1 MQVLYERCCGLDVHA
16 KTVVACL
23 RTPAPDGTRE
33 SSVRT
38 FGTTTRELLELAR
51 WLIDAGCTHAAVE
64 STGVYWQPVYTI
76 LEGRIEV
83 ILVNAEHVKAV
94 PGHKTDVKDCEW
106 IAQLLEHGLLRAS
119 FIPPRPIRELR
130 ELTRYRKRL
139 IQERARE
146 AARLHKVLESANI
159 KLGTVATDILGASG
173 RQMIKALI
181 AGERDPAVLAEL
193 AKGALRLKRHALGAA
208 LTGRFTEHHAFL
220 AHQVLAHVEYLD
232 GAITQCDARIE
243 AHTRPFAGRIDQLC
257 TIPGVARRSAEAL
270 LAEVGDDMTPF
281 PTAQHLASWA
291 CVCPG
296 NDVSAGKRRSGKTR
310 RGNRWLRMT
319 LIESAWAAARTRRTY
334 FGAQYA
340 RLARRR
346 GSKKAVVAV
355 AHSLLVT
362 VYHMLQDGTLYDDLG
377 VTHFDRLAQARL
389 TRYHVRRLEELGHKV
404 TLEQLPNVA

>member
-1 MQVLYERCCGLDVHA
+1 MQVLYERCGGLDVHSR
-16 KTVVACL
+16 TVVACV
-23 RTPAPDGTRE
+23 RTPGPDGTRQ
-33 SSVRT
+33 SRVRT
-38 FGTTTRELLELAR
+38 FGTTTGALLELAQ
-51 WLIDAGCTHAAVE
+51 WLTEAGCTHAAVE
-64 STGVYWQPVYTI
+64 STGVYWQPVYNV
-76 LEGRIEV
+76 LEGTVEV
-83 ILVNAEHVKAV
+83 ILVNAEQVKAV
-94 PGHKTDVKDCEW
+94 PGRKTDVKDCEW

-119 FIPPRPIRELR
+119 FIPPQPIRELR

-159 KLGTVATDILGASG
+159 KLGTVATDVLGASG

-181 AGERDPAVLAEL
+181 AGERDAQVLAEL
-193 AKGALRLKRHALGAA
+193 AKGALRLKRVALGAA

-220 AHQVLAHVEYLD
+220 AQQVLAHVEYLD
-232 GAITQCDARIE
+232 GAIAQCDARIVG
-243 AHTRPFAGRIDQLC
+243 HTRPFAGRIDQLC

-281 PTAQHLASWA
+281 PSAQHLASWA

-319 LIESAWAAARTRRTY
+319 LIESAWAASRTRRTY
-334 FGAQYA
+334 LGAQYA
-340 RLARRR
+340 RLARKR

-355 AHSLLVT
+355 AHSLLVI
-362 VYHMLQDGTLYDDLG
+362 VYHMLRDGTEYHDLG

-404 TLEQLPNVA
+404 RIEPLPNVA

>member
-16 KTVVACL
+16 RTVVACL
-23 RTPAPDGTRE
+23 RTLASDGTRR
-33 SSVRT
+33 SVVRT
-38 FGTTTRELLELAR
+38 FGTTTNALLELAR
-51 WLIDAGCTHAAVE
+51 WLTEAGCTHAAVE
-64 STGVYWQPVYTI
+64 STGVYWQPVYNV
-76 LEGRIEV
+76 LEGVVEV
-83 ILVNAEHVKAV
+83 ILVNAEQVKAV
-94 PGHKTDVKDCEW
+94 PGRKTDVKDCEW

-181 AGERDPAVLAEL
+181 AGERDAQVLAEL
-193 AKGALRLKRHALGAA
+193 AKGALRLKRDALGAA

-232 GAITQCDARIE
+232 AAIAQCDARIE
-243 AHTRPFAGRIDQLC
+243 AHTHPFAGRIEQLC
-257 TIPGVARRSAEAL
+257 TIPGVARRSAESL

-334 FGAQYA
+334 LGAQYA
-340 RLARRR
+340 RLARKR
-346 GSKKAVVAV
+346 GTKKAVVAV
-355 AHSLLVT
+355 AHSLLLIA
-362 VYHMLQDGTLYDDLG
+362 YHMLRDGTEYQELG

-404 TLEQLPNVA
+404 RIEPLPNVA

>member
-16 KTVVACL
+16 KTVGACL
-23 RTPAPDGTRE
+23 RTPAPDGTRQ
-33 SSVRT
+33 SVVRT
-38 FGTTTRELLELAR
+38 FGTTTNALLELAR
-51 WLIDAGCTHAAVE
+51 WLTNAGCTHVAVE

-76 LEGRIEV
+76 LEGRVEV
-83 ILVNAEHVKAV
+83 ILVNAEQVKAV
-94 PGHKTDVKDCEW
+94 PGRKTDVKDCEW

-193 AKGALRLKRHALGAA
+193 AKGALRLKRDALGPA

-232 GAITQCDARIE
+232 TAIAHCDARIE
-243 AHTRPFAGRIDQLC
+243 AHTRPVAGRIEQLC

-281 PTAQHLASWA
+281 PPTSIWPRGR
-291 CVCPG
+291 VCAP
-296 NDVSAGKRRSGKTR
+296 A
-310 RGNRWLRMT
+310 MT
-319 LIESAWAAARTRRTY
+319 
-334 FGAQYA
+334 
-340 RLARRR
+340 
-346 GSKKAVVAV
+346 
-355 AHSLLVT
+355 
-362 VYHMLQDGTLYDDLG
+362 
-377 VTHFDRLAQARL
+377 
-389 TRYHVRRLEELGHKV
+389 
-404 TLEQLPNVA
+404 

>member
-23 RTPAPDGTRE
+23 RTPAADGTRE
-33 SSVRT
+33 SVVRT
-38 FGTTTRELLELAR
+38 FGTTTDALLALSH
-51 WLIDAGCTHAAVE
+51 WLTETGCTHVAVE
-64 STGVYWQPVYTI
+64 STGVYWQPVYNI
-76 LEGRIEV
+76 LEGSVEV
-83 ILVNAEHVKAV
+83 ILVNAEQVKAV
-94 PGHKTDVKDCEW
+94 PGRKTDVKDCEW

-146 AARLHKVLESANI
+146 AARLHNVLESANI

-173 RQMIKALI
+173 RQMIKALS

-193 AKGALRLKRHALGAA
+193 AKGALRLKRQALGPA

-220 AHQVLAHVEYLD
+220 AQQVLAHVEYLD
-232 GAITQCDARIE
+232 TAIARCDARIE
-243 AHTRPFAGRIDQLC
+243 AHTRPFAGRIEQLC

-270 LAEVGDDMTPF
+270 LAEVGADMTTF
-281 PTAQHLASWA
+281 PSAAHLASWA

-334 FGAQYA
+334 LGAQYA
-340 RLARRR
+340 RLARKR
-346 GSKKAVVAV
+346 GTKKAVVAV
-355 AHSLLVT
+355 AHSLLVI
-362 VYHMLQDGTLYDDLG
+362 VYHMLRDGTEYAELG

-404 TLEQLPNVA
+404 TIEPVPNAA

>member
-33 SSVRT
+33 SVVRT
-38 FGTTTRELLELAR
+38 FGTTTDALLALAR
-51 WLIDAGCTHAAVE
+51 WLTDASCTHVAVE
-64 STGVYWQPVYTI
+64 STGVYWQPVYNI
-76 LEGRIEV
+76 LERIVEV
-83 ILVNAEHVKAV
+83 ILVNAEQVKAV
-94 PGHKTDVKDCEW
+94 PGRKTDVKDCEW

-173 RQMIKALI
+173 RQMVKALI
-181 AGERDPAVLAEL
+181 AGERDPHVLAEL
-193 AKGALRLKRHALGAA
+193 AKGALRLKREALGAA

-220 AHQVLAHVEYLD
+220 AQQVLAHVEYLD
-232 GAITQCDARIE
+232 TAIAQCDARIE
-243 AHTRPFAGRIDQLC
+243 AHTRPFAGRIEQLC

-281 PTAQHLASWA
+281 PTDRHLASWA

-334 FGAQYA
+334 LGAQYA
-340 RLARRR
+340 RLARKR
-346 GSKKAVVAV
+346 GTKKAVVAV
-355 AHSLLVT
+355 AHSLLVI
-362 VYHMLQDGTLYDDLG
+362 VYHMLRDGTEYQDLG

-404 TLEQLPNVA
+404 SIEPVPNAA

>member
-1 MQVLYERCCGLDVHA
+1 MQVLYARCCGLDVHA

-23 RTPAPDGTRE
+23 RTPAADGTRQ
-33 SSVRT
+33 SVVRT
-38 FGTTTRELLELAR
+38 FGTTTNALLELAR
-51 WLIDAGCTHAAVE
+51 WLTDAGCTHAAVE
-64 STGVYWQPVYTI
+64 STGVYWQPVYNI
-76 LEGRIEV
+76 LEGRVEV
-83 ILVNAEHVKAV
+83 ILVNAEQVKAV

-173 RQMIKALI
+173 RQMMKALI
-181 AGERDPAVLAEL
+181 AGERDAQVLAEL
-193 AKGALRLKRHALGAA
+193 AKGALRLKRAALGDA

-220 AHQVLAHVEYLD
+220 VQQVLAHVEYLD
-232 GAITQCDARIE
+232 TAIAQCDARIE
-243 AHTRPFAGRIDQLC
+243 AHTRPFAGRIEQLC

-270 LAEVGDDMTPF
+270 LAEVGEDMTAF
-281 PTAQHLASWA
+281 PTAPHLASWA

-334 FGAQYA
+334 LGAQYA
-340 RLARRR
+340 RLARKR

-355 AHSLLVT
+355 AHSLLVI
-362 VYHMLQDGTLYDDLG
+362 VYHMLRDGTEYQELG

-404 TLEQLPNVA
+404 TIEPLPTAA

>member
-1 MQVLYERCCGLDVHA
+1 MQVLYERCCGLDVHS

-23 RTPAPDGTRE
+23 RTPAPDGTRQ
-33 SSVRT
+33 SVVRT
-38 FGTTTRELLELAR
+38 FATSTGALLELAQ
-51 WLIDAGCTHAAVE
+51 WLIEAGCTHAAVE
-64 STGVYWQPVYTI
+64 STGVYWQPVYNI
-76 LEGRIEV
+76 LEGTVEV
-83 ILVNAEHVKAV
+83 ILVNAEQVKAV

-181 AGERDPAVLAEL
+181 AGERDAAVLAEL
-193 AKGALRLKRHALGAA
+193 AKGALRLKRAALGAA
-208 LTGRFTEHHAFL
+208 LTGRFTAHHAFL
-220 AHQVLAHVEYLD
+220 AQQVLAHVEYLD
-232 GAITQCDARIE
+232 GAIGHCDVRIVE
-243 AHTRPFAGRIDQLC
+243 HTRPFAGRIDQLC

-270 LAEVGDDMTPF
+270 LAEVGDDMTVF
-281 PTAQHLASWA
+281 PSAEHLASWA

-319 LIESAWAAARTRRTY
+319 LIESAWAATRTRRTY
-334 FGAQYA
+334 LGAQYA

-355 AHSLLVT
+355 AHSLLGM
-362 VYHMLQDGTLYDDLG
+362 VYHMLRDGTEYQELG
-377 VTHFDRLAQARL
+377 ATHFDRLAQARL

-404 TLEQLPNVA
+404 TIEQSSVA

>member
-1 MQVLYERCCGLDVHA
+1 MQVLYERCCGLDVHSR
-16 KTVVACL
+16 TVVACL
-23 RTPAPDGTRE
+23 RTPGPDGTRQ
-33 SSVRT
+33 SRVRT
-38 FGTTTRELLELAR
+38 FGTTTGALLELAQ
-51 WLIDAGCTHAAVE
+51 WLTEAGCTHAAVE
-64 STGVYWQPVYTI
+64 STGVYWQPVYNV
-76 LEGRIEV
+76 LEGTVEV
-83 ILVNAEHVKAV
+83 ILVNAEQVKAV
-94 PGHKTDVKDCEW
+94 PGRKTDVKDCEW

-181 AGERDPAVLAEL
+181 AGERDAQVLAEL
-193 AKGALRLKRHALGAA
+193 AKGALRLKRAALGAA

-220 AHQVLAHVEYLD
+220 AQQVLAHVEYLD
-232 GAITQCDARIE
+232 GAIAHCDARIVG
-243 AHTRPFAGRIDQLC
+243 HTRPFAGRIDQLC

-270 LAEVGDDMTPF
+270 LAEVGDDMASF
-281 PTAQHLASWA
+281 PSAQHLASWA

-334 FGAQYA
+334 LGAQYA
-340 RLARRR
+340 RLARKR

-355 AHSLLVT
+355 AHSLLVI
-362 VYHMLQDGTLYDDLG
+362 VYHMLRDGTEYHDLG
-377 VTHFDRLAQARL
+377 VTHFDRLAQTRL

-404 TLEQLPNVA
+404 ILADQPNAA

>member
-1 MQVLYERCCGLDVHA
+1 MQVLYERCCGLDVHS

-23 RTPAPDGTRE
+23 RTPGPDGTRP
-33 SSVRT
+33 SVIRT
-38 FGTTTRELLELAR
+38 FATTTGALLELAQ
-51 WLIDAGCTHAAVE
+51 WLIEAGCTHAAVE
-64 STGVYWQPVYTI
+64 STGVYWQPVYNI
-76 LEGRIEV
+76 LEGTVEV
-83 ILVNAEHVKAV
+83 ILVNAELVKAV
-94 PGHKTDVKDCEW
+94 PGRKTDVKDCEW

-173 RQMIKALI
+173 RHMIKALI
-181 AGERDPAVLAEL
+181 AGERDAAVLAEL
-193 AKGALRLKRHALGAA
+193 AKGALRLKRAALGAA

-220 AHQVLAHVEYLD
+220 AQQVLAHVEYLD
-232 GAITQCDARIE
+232 GAIAQCDTRIAE
-243 AHTRPFAGRIDQLC
+243 HTRPFAGRIDQLC

-270 LAEVGDDMTPF
+270 LAEIGDEMAVF
-281 PTAQHLASWA
+281 PSAQHLASWA

-319 LIESAWAAARTRRTY
+319 LIESAWAAARSRRTY

-340 RLARRR
+340 RLARKR
-346 GSKKAVVAV
+346 GTKKAVVAV
-355 AHSLLVT
+355 AHSLLVV
-362 VYHMLQDGTLYDDLG
+362 VYHMLRDGTEYEELG
-377 VTHFDRLAQARL
+377 VTHFDRLAQVRL
-389 TRYHVRRLEELGHKV
+389 TRYHLRRLEELGHKV
-404 TLEQLPNVA
+404 TIEPMPNVA